1 LTTRHISI
9 SIGGG
14 HGRDCR
20 ARPAV
25 STHFLKL
32 ARRAAV
38 RDGLQEVLAALARQR
53 QESAPKAIDRLL
65 ISFSHI

>member
-1 LTTRHISI
+1 MSI

-32 ARRAAV
+32 ARRRAEW
-38 RDGLQEVLAALARQR
+38 LTKIIEVLARQR
-53 QESAPKAIDRLL
+53 KESAAKSMGRLL
-65 ISFSHI
+65 IFV